1 MSERQFHHV
10 ALQMMPE
17 PIPVPPMDGD
27 PQRWLQRRSAHSRLL
42 VSRDQSL
49 LTGLGLLL
57 CLILLSLLATV
68 KYRETLPLPGVLE
81 NTGGEIKVSSSQPGV
96 IESVAVSTGDFVEA
110 GTVLLTIGR
119 SVFDANGADY
129 TEQDRQRLR
138 NRRQQLAEEKA
149 WLGSQYWRQ
158 SQLLEERIKQ
168 SEARTAEIEVGK
180 ALIQRQVA
188 MSEDQL
194 SRLKSLA
201 DSGGLTQFEFERE
214 QMQHLDLLG
223 RQAGLSRQAQD
234 VVLDSQSL
242 RTQLLRLQ
250 IDYEASNNEIAEQ
263 LSELEFQ
270 QAVLSRNS
278 SLALV
283 AQEAGVISG
292 VVAGPGAQVTAGE
305 PLIYV
310 QPQQLDLLATVFVPG
325 SAVGKL
331 EPGQQALLRYDSFDH
346 HSYGRYE
353 ATIVDIERSSLD
365 PREHLLPLTQLGEP
379 VFRVAVKPKQH
390 YVEGP
395 DIYPLLPGMTFT
407 ADIVMHEMTLIQF
420 MLKPFLGLTGKLT

>member
-1 MSERQFHHV
+1 MSERQSNHV
-10 ALQMMPE
+10 SLQVMPE
-17 PIPVPPMDGD
+17 PMPVPPMDGD
-27 PQRWLQRRSAHSRLL
+27 PQRWLQRRRAHSRLL

-57 CLILLSLLATV
+57 CLLLLTLLATV

-81 NTGGEIKVSSSQPGV
+81 NTGGDIKVSSSQPGV
-96 IESVAVSTGDFVEA
+96 VESVAVSTGDFVEA

-168 SEARTAEIEVGK
+168 SEARTTEIEVGK
-180 ALIQRQVA
+180 ALIQRQLA

-194 SRLKSLA
+194 SRLKSLV

-214 QMQHLDLLG
+214 QMQHLDLLS
-223 RQAGLSRQAQD
+223 RQTGLNRQAQD

-250 IDYEASNNEIAEQ
+250 MDYEASKNEIAEQ
-263 LSELEFQ
+263 LSELEYQ

-292 VVAGPGAQVTAGE
+292 VVAGPGAQVVAGE
-305 PLIYV
+305 PLIYL
-310 QPQQLDLLATVFVPG
+310 QSQQLDLLATVFVPG

-365 PREHLLPLTQLGEP
+365 PRQHLLPLTQVGEP
-379 VFRVAVKPKQH
+379 VFRVSVKPNQH

-420 MLKPFLGLTGKLT
+420 MLKPFLGLRGKLT